1 MSIYLVFLLL
11 AVISFA
17 LAAFKVQAAVDF
29 VPLGFMFTVL
39 MIGF

>member
-1 MSIYLVFLLL
+1 MTLHIFFLFAAAVCFLV
-11 AVISFA
+11 
-17 LAAFKVQAAVDF
+17 AAFKVQAAVDF